1 MRYQWADV
9 PALLRTPLGRSQ
21 FLFGVWHRS
30 WPLLSRLATLHRRT
44 LIRNTRVIAVV
55 GSFGKS
61 TTVRAVLTALSGKIH
76 PDFELNAFSS
86 VARAV
91 LRIRPRDRHA
101 VIEAGIDQP
110 GQMAAY
116 AQVIRPDITVVTS
129 IGSEHNRS
137 LLTLEATRTEKSEM
151 VRILPA
157 LGLAVL
163 NGDDPNVLWMKG
175 RTCARVITFGF
186 NETND
191 IRASNVTLDWPNGTR
206 FKLYVGGESREVR
219 IRLIGKYMVYPI
231 LAAVAVS
238 LAEGFSLDQV
248 IPALE
253 GMPPTSGRLEP
264 IRLENGVLVLR
275 DETKSPLETIEAALD
290 VLSATTAQ
298 RRVVVLGEVE
308 QPPGSKGAIYRRIG
322 ERIAKIASCAILV
335 GDHSYSGYT
344 SGLKR
349 GGMPQEKILYAGQ
362 NASNAARLLSEE
374 LKAGDVVLIKGRG
387 TQRLDRVVLSLMGRT
402 VRCDIS
408 FCKAE
413 VRCEHCPMLERG
425 WDGVRVVI

>member
-1 MRYQWADV
+1 MRYKWKDF

-21 FLFGVWHRS
+21 FIFGVWYRS

-44 LIRNTRVIAVV
+44 FIRNTRVVAVV

-61 TTVRAVLTALSGKIH
+61 TTVRTVLTALGGQVH

-86 VARAV
+86 IARAV
-91 LRIRPRDRHA
+91 LRIRPNDRHA

-110 GQMAAY
+110 GQMVAY
-116 AQVIRPDITVVTS
+116 AQVIWPDITVVTS

-137 LLTLEATRTEKSEM
+137 LITLEATRAEKSEM
-151 VRILPA
+151 VRILPPS
-157 LGLAVL
+157 GIAVL
-163 NGDDPNVLWMKG
+163 NGDDPNVLWMKS
-175 RTCARVITFGF
+175 RTRARVITFGVH
-186 NETND
+186 EMND
-191 IRASNVTLDWPNGTR
+191 VRASDITLDWPNGTR
-206 FKLYVGGESREVR
+206 FMLHAGGETRDVR
-219 IRLIGKYMVYPI
+219 IRLIGEPMVYAT

-238 LAEGFSLDQV
+238 LAEGFPLDQV

-253 GMPPTSGRLEP
+253 GLPPTPGRMEP
-264 IRLENGVLVLR
+264 IRLANSVLVLR
-275 DETKSPLETIEAALD
+275 DDNKSPLETIDAALD
-290 VLSATTAQ
+290 ILSATPAQ
-298 RRVVVLGEVE
+298 RRVVVLGDVE

-335 GDHSYSGYT
+335 GGHSHSGYT

-349 GGMPQEKILYAGQ
+349 GGMPQEKILYVGQ
-362 NASNAARLLSEE
+362 NASNAAKLLNEE
-374 LKAGDVVLIKGRG
+374 LKPGDVVLIKGRG
-387 TQRLDRVVLSLMGRT
+387 TQRLDRVVLSLIGRT

-425 WDGVRVVI
+425 WDGLKVVI